1 MDWFV
6 FISDSIVML
15 SDMESIFSSSA
26 LPKRSQILWLAWLR
40 ALQPLRPACSRTTT
54 FLWLVLVLAALC
66 LRPDLAGV
74 TSLVRSL
81 GLSDASYYCLLHF
94 FHSSA
99 LDLDRL
105 TQLWRQ
111 TLQQLFRRCL
121 VRVKGRPVVL
131 VDGLK
136 RPKEGR
142 KMPAVKSLHQESR
155 CNAKASFIMGHSLQA
170 VALLVQ
176 AAGLCFAVP
185 VAARIHEGVVWTAR
199 DRRTL
204 LDKLSGLLL
213 GLKWSCPLTVV
224 ADAYYA
230 AAKFAGSLLANGHH
244 LVTRVRSNA
253 VAYFPPS
260 PRRCR
265 KPHRGRRRLYGHKTP
280 LQDWFRFRKQ
290 FLKAPSPVYGESG
303 ITLRYLS
310 QDLLWRP
317 LGQLVRFVSVSHP
330 TRGNLILL
338 CTDLTL
344 DALEIIRHYGWR
356 FKIEVSFKQ
365 AIHTVGAYAYHFW
378 MQDMTP
384 IRRGS
389 GKQYVQR
396 KSEIYRAHIR
406 RKLAAYERHI
416 QLGLIAQGLL
426 QYLALRFRRVA
437 WFNFHSYIRTACP
450 QKPPSEWVVSHALRH
465 TWPDFLRGSVQS
477 TILKKFLAIK
487 ISPERCPYS
496 DIFQLDA
503 AA

>member
-1 MDWFV
+1 MSRR
-6 FISDSIVML
+6 IIPRP
-15 SDMESIFSSSA
+15 
-26 LPKRSQILWLAWLR
+26 LPSRGLLLWLAWLR

-54 FLWLVLVLAALC
+54 FLWLVVVLAALC

-94 FHSSA
+94 FHSPA

-105 TQLWRQ
+105 TQLWCQNLLRW
-111 TLQQLFRRCL
+111 LRRCL
-121 VRVKGRPVVL
+121 VRINGRPVVL

-176 AAGLCFAVP
+176 AAGACLAVP
-185 VAARIHEGVVWTAR
+185 VTARIHEGVVWSAR

-213 GLKWSCPLTVV
+213 WLRWDCALTIV

-230 AAKFAGSLLANGHH
+230 AAKFARSLMGNGHH

-260 PRRCR
+260 QRRRR
-265 KPHRGRRRLYGHKTP
+265 KRRGRPRIYGHKTH

-303 ITLRYLS
+303 ITLRYYS
-310 QDLLWRP
+310 YDLLWRP
-317 LGQLVRFVSVSHP
+317 LGQLVRFVWVAHP

-338 CTDLTL
+338 CTDLNL
-344 DALEIIRHYGWR
+344 DPLEIIRLYGWR

-378 MQDMTP
+378 MADMTP

-396 KSEIYRAHIR
+396 KSETYRAHIR

-426 QYLALRFRRVA
+426 QYLALSFRRVT

-465 TWPDFLRGSVQS
+465 TWLDFLRGSSQS
-477 TILKKFLAIK
+477 TILKKFLASK
-487 ISPERCPYS
+487 ISPRLCRYS
-496 DIFQLDA
+496 DIFELQKA
-503 AA
+503 A

>member
-1 MDWFV
+1 
-6 FISDSIVML
+6 ML
-15 SDMESIFSSSA
+15 ADMRNNSFRPA
-26 LPKRSQILWLAWLR
+26 FTQRSPLLWLAWLR
-40 ALQPLRPACSRTTT
+40 AVQRLRPACARTTT

-94 FHSSA
+94 FHSPA
-99 LDLDRL
+99 VDLDRL
-105 TQLWRQ
+105 TGLWRQ
-111 TLQQLFRRCL
+111 TLQHLFRRCQ
-121 VRVKGRPVVL
+121 VRVNGRPVVL
-131 VDGLK
+131 ADGLK

-142 KMPAVKSLHQESR
+142 KMPGVKSLHQESR
-155 CNAKASFIMGHSLQA
+155 CNAKAAFIMGHSLQA

-176 AAGLCFAVP
+176 AAGICMAVP
-185 VAARIHEGVVWTAR
+185 VAARIHEGVVWSAR

-204 LDKLSGLLL
+204 LDKLSALFL
-213 GLKWSCPLTVV
+213 GLQWPGPVTVV

-230 AAKFAGSLLANGHH
+230 AAKFARSLLAKGHH

-253 VAYFPPS
+253 VAYFPPA
-260 PRRCR
+260 PRRG
-265 KPHRGRRRLYGHKTP
+265 KPRRGRPRRYGHKTP
-280 LQDWFRFRKQ
+280 LQSWFGYRKQ
-290 FLKAPSPVYGESG
+290 FRTAPSPVYGESE

-310 QDLLWRP
+310 HDLLWRP
-317 LGQLVRFVSVSHP
+317 LGQLVRFVWVSHP

-344 DALEIIRHYGWR
+344 DPLEIIRLYGWR

-378 MQDMTP
+378 MQDMNP
-384 IRRGS
+384 IHRGS

-396 KSEIYRAHIR
+396 KSALYREHVR

-426 QYLALRFRRVA
+426 QYLALNFRRVT

-465 TWPDFLRGSVQS
+465 TWPDFLRGLPP
-477 TILKKFLAIK
+477 TAILKKFLASK
-487 ISPERCPYS
+487 ISPTRCGYRDAFGL
-496 DIFQLDA
+496 DITP
-503 AA
+503 

>member
-1 MDWFV
+1 
-6 FISDSIVML
+6 ML
-15 SDMESIFSSSA
+15 TDMRNLFNHHSF
-26 LPKRSQILWLAWLR
+26 PKRSLLLWRAWLR
-40 ALQPLRPACSRTTT
+40 ALQPLRSACSRSST
-54 FLWLVLVLAALC
+54 FLWLLLVLAALC

-74 TSLVRSL
+74 TSLVRAL
-81 GLSDASYYCLLHF
+81 GLSDLSYYGLLHF
-94 FHSSA
+94 FHSPA
-99 LDLDRL
+99 LHLERL

-111 TLQQLFRRCL
+111 SLQHLFRRHL
-121 VRVKGRPVVL
+121 VRVNGRPVVL

-176 AAGLCFAVP
+176 AAGACLAVP
-185 VAARIHEGVVWTAR
+185 VAARIHEGLVWSAR

-204 LDKLSGLLL
+204 LDKLGTLFIGLQ
-213 GLKWSCPLTVV
+213 WSEPVTIV

-230 AAKFAGSLLANGHH
+230 AAKFARSLLKNGHH

-260 PRRCR
+260 PRRSR
-265 KPHRGRRRLYGHKTP
+265 RPRRGRRRLYGHKT
-280 LQDWFRFRKQ
+280 LLRDWFRYRKQ
-290 FLKAPSPVYGESG
+290 FPKALSPVYGETG
-303 ITLRYLS
+303 ITLFYETH
-310 QDLLWRP
+310 DLLWRP
-317 LGQLVRFVSVSHP
+317 LGQLVRFVWVSHP

-344 DALEIIRHYGWR
+344 DALEIIRLYGWR

-378 MQDMTP
+378 MQDMTS

-389 GKQYVQR
+389 GKQYLQR
-396 KSEIYRAHIR
+396 KPETYRAHVT
-406 RKLAAYERHI
+406 RKLGAYERHI

-426 QYLALRFRRVA
+426 QYLAISFRRVA
-437 WFNFHSYIRTACP
+437 WANFHSYIRTASP
-450 QKPPSEWVVSHALRH
+450 QKPPSEWVVSQALRH
-465 TWPDFLRGSVQS
+465 SWLDFLLGSPES
-477 TILKKFLAIK
+477 LILKKFLAAK
-487 ISPERCPYS
+487 ISPKRCSYLEALDL
-496 DIFQLDA
+496 DIA
-503 AA
+503 A

>member
-15 SDMESIFSSSA
+15 SDMKSIFSSSA
-26 LPKRSQILWLAWLR
+26 LPKRSELLWLAWLR

-81 GLSDASYYCLLHF
+81 GVSDARYYCLLHF
-94 FHSSA
+94 FHSAA
-99 LDLDRL
+99 LDLERL

-111 TLQQLFRRCL
+111 TLQHLFRRCL
-121 VRVKGRPVVL
+121 VRVSGRAVGL
-131 VDGLK
+131 GDGLK

-176 AAGLCFAVP
+176 AAGVCLAVP
-185 VAARIHEGVVWTAR
+185 GAARIHEGIVWSAR
-199 DRRTL
+199 DRRPL
-204 LDKLSGLLL
+204 LDKPSALLL
-213 GLKWSCPLTVV
+213 GLQWSGPVTVV

-230 AAKFAGSLLANGHH
+230 AAKFARSLLAKGHH

-260 PRRCR
+260 PRRSR
-265 KPHRGRRRLYGHKTP
+265 KPRRGRRSTYGHKTS
-280 LQDWFRFRKQ
+280 LRDWFRFRQQ
-290 FLKAPSPVYGESG
+290 FLKAPSPVYGESD
-303 ITLRYLS
+303 ISLRYLS
-310 QDLLWRP
+310 HDLLWRP
-317 LGQLVRFVSVSHP
+317 LGQLVRFVWVSHP
-330 TRGNLILL
+330 TRGNVILL
-338 CTDLTL
+338 FAALTL
-344 DALEIIRHYGWR
+344 DALEIIRLYGWR

-378 MQDMTP
+378 MQDMHP
-384 IRRGS
+384 LHRGS
-389 GKQYVQR
+389 GKQYVQL
-396 KSEIYRAHIR
+396 KSQLYRDHIR

-426 QYLALRFRRVA
+426 QYLPLHSRPLP
-437 WFNFHSYIRTACP
+437 WFNFHSYIP
-450 QKPPSEWVVSHALRH
+450 
-465 TWPDFLRGSVQS
+465 
-477 TILKKFLAIK
+477 
-487 ISPERCPYS
+487 
-496 DIFQLDA
+496 
-503 AA
+503 

>member
-1 MDWFV
+1 
-6 FISDSIVML
+6 ML
-15 SDMESIFSSSA
+15 SDMNNLFNH
-26 LPKRSQILWLAWLR
+26 LTFPKRSHLLWLAWLR
-40 ALQPLRPACSRTTT
+40 AIQPLRPACSRTTT
-54 FLWLVLVLAALC
+54 FLWLVVVLAALC

-74 TSLVRSL
+74 TSLVRSF

-94 FHSSA
+94 FHSPA

-111 TLQQLFRRCL
+111 TLQHLFRRCL

-142 KMPAVKSLHQESR
+142 KMPGVKSLHQESR

-176 AAGLCFAVP
+176 AAGVCLAVQ
-185 VAARIHEGVVWTAR
+185 VAARIHEGIVWSAR

-204 LDKLSGLLL
+204 LDKLSALLL
-213 GLKWSCPLTVV
+213 GLQWSGPVTVV

-230 AAKFAGSLLANGHH
+230 AAKFARSLLAKGHH

-260 PRRCR
+260 PRRSR
-265 KPHRGRRRLYGHKTP
+265 KPRRGRRSTYGHKTS
-280 LQDWFRFRKQ
+280 LRDWFRFRQQ
-290 FLKAPSPVYGESG
+290 FLKAPSPVYGESD
-303 ITLRYLS
+303 ISLRYLS
-310 QDLLWRP
+310 HDLLWRP
-317 LGQLVRFVSVSHP
+317 LGQLVRFVWVSHP
-330 TRGNLILL
+330 TRVNLILL

-344 DALEIIRHYGWR
+344 DALEIIRLYGWR

-384 IRRGS
+384 IHRGS

-396 KSEIYRAHIR
+396 KSELYRAHLR

-426 QYLALRFRRVA
+426 QYLAVNFRRVA
-437 WFNFHSYIRTACP
+437 WFNFHSYIRTASP

-465 TWPDFLRGSVQS
+465 TWPDFLRDSSQI
-477 TILKKFLAIK
+477 TTLKKFLASK
-487 ISPERCPYS
+487 ISTKCCPYS

>member
-1 MDWFV
+1 
-6 FISDSIVML
+6 ML
-15 SDMESIFSSSA
+15 SDMRNPILR
-26 LPKRSQILWLAWLR
+26 LPLPQRSHLLWLAWLR
-40 ALQPLRPACSRTTT
+40 ALQPLRPACSRTAN
-54 FLWLVLVLAALC
+54 FLWLLVVLAALC

-74 TSLVRSL
+74 TSLVRGL

-94 FHSSA
+94 FHSPA
-99 LDLDRL
+99 LNLDRL
-105 TQLWRQ
+105 TQLWRRS
-111 TLQQLFRRCL
+111 LLHLFRRRL
-121 VRVKGRPVVL
+121 VRVNGRIVVL
-131 VDGLK
+131 ADGLK

-155 CNAKASFIMGHSLQA
+155 CNAKAAFIMGHSLQA

-185 VAARIHEGVVWTAR
+185 VAARIHEGVVWSAR

-204 LDKLSGLLL
+204 LDKLSALLL
-213 GLKWSCPLTVV
+213 GLQWDGPLTLV

-230 AAKFAGSLLANGHH
+230 AAKFARSLLKRGHH

-260 PRRCR
+260 PQRSR
-265 KPHRGRRRLYGHKTP
+265 KPRRGRRRLYGHKTR
-280 LQDWFRFRKQ
+280 LQDWFRYRKQ
-290 FLKAPSPVYGESG
+290 FAQAPSPVYGESG
-303 ITLRYLS
+303 LCLRYYS
-310 QDLLWRP
+310 YDLLWRP
-317 LGQLVRFVSVSHP
+317 LGQIVRFVWVSHP
-330 TRGNLILL
+330 IRGNLILL

-344 DALEIIRHYGWR
+344 APLEIIRLYGWR

-396 KSEIYRAHIR
+396 KSELYREHVR

-426 QYLALRFRRVA
+426 QYLALSFRRVS
-437 WFNFHSYIRTACP
+437 WVNSHSYIRTASP
-450 QKPPSEWVVSHALRH
+450 QKPPSEWVVSQALRH
-465 TWPDFLRGSVQS
+465 TWPDFLLGLPQS
-477 TILKKFLAIK
+477 SILKKFFATK
-487 ISPERCPYS
+487 INSARCGYREAFDQ
-496 DIFQLDA
+496 DIA
-503 AA
+503 A